1 VSVVGVALSITSL
14 AFAGESTV
22 TWAKPPV
29 GPAWAAGSG
38 VNVRAEPSPGATIVR
53 TLAMGAPVV
62 PSSDPAGTL
71 ILAGPLTLG
80 ELTAPWLRVGPNEW
94 VWSGALTT
102 ARVEADLDADGDREV
117 HVVAWRSDHHLV
129 VRTTVAS
136 WPPERPAEEIDLGTF
151 GDIEGPLD
159 TAHLTLTSASETG
172 VPMLRVVVPGRE
184 MCASGTRTRYVW
196 WSGKRLVTVL
206 EATDWADAP
215 IWTYDELT
223 FDPAAK
229 SVVKTNR
236 RSEDAEV
243 EEITTQR
250 FVWDG
255 ATFTPVGAPT
265 HTTRKVQ

>member
-1 VSVVGVALSITSL
+1 MSVVGVMVWISSVAAADERS
-14 AFAGESTV
+14 V
-22 TWAKPPV
+22 TWAAAPTGSV
-29 GPAWAAGSG
+29 WAAGTG
-38 VNVRAEPSPGATIVR
+38 VNVRAAPSPDAEKVRALTLGEPVTITSV
-53 TLAMGAPVV
+53 
-62 PSSDPAGTL
+62 SPAE
-71 ILAGPLTLG
+71 LTLG
-80 ELTAPWLRVGPNEW
+80 ELTAPWAQVGPNAW

-117 HVVAWRSDHHLV
+117 HVVAWRSDRHLV

-136 WPPERPAEEIDLGTF
+136 WPAERPAEEIDLGTF

-159 TAHLTLTSASETG
+159 TAILTLTPASETG
-172 VPMLRVVVPGRE
+172 VPLLRVVVPGRE
-184 MCASGTRTRYVW
+184 MCASGTRTHYVW
-196 WSGKRLVTVL
+196 WSGTRLATVL

-215 IWTYDELT
+215 IWTYDALV
-223 FDPAAK
+223 FDPPAK
-229 SVVKTNR
+229 AVVKTNR

-265 HTTRKVQ
+265 HTTRKVE

>member
-1 VSVVGVALSITSL
+1 MSVVGVALWLTSL

-22 TWAKPPV
+22 TWAAAPT
-29 GPAWAAGSG
+29 GSAWAAGTG
-38 VNVRAEPSPGATIVR
+38 VNVRAAPSPDAEKVR
-53 TLAMGAPVV
+53 A
-62 PSSDPAGTL
+62 
-71 ILAGPLTLG
+71 LTLG
-80 ELTAPWLRVGPNEW
+80 EPVTITSVAPSVLTLGALTAPWAQIRPNEW

-117 HVVAWRSDHHLV
+117 HVVAWRSDQHLV

-159 TAHLTLTSASETG
+159 TAHLTPTSEPETG

-184 MCASGTRTRYVW
+184 MCGSGTSTRYVW

-243 EEITTQR
+243 EQITTQR

-255 ATFTPVGAPT
+255 ATFTPVGAAT